1 MITKITWISRI
12 FSRALAQLNR
22 VILKWL
28 HHASAMKIAL
38 IDRPKLPF
46 QKVNCSFSLRK
57 NKCAKFPIYLWPS
70 KLNIKSIINIFS
82 LKDSFLNRRELAIE
96 MKSLQVKI
104 IKYLVLAQTFSFP
117 LYFFHF
123 LFTEMFFLVPQKQ
136 SNFFPFS
143 LFSWQYQF

>member
-46 QKVNCSFSLRK
+46 QKMNCLFSLRK

-70 KLNIKSIINIFS
+70 KLNIKSFINIFS

-104 IKYLVLAQTFSFP
+104 IKYFSPCSNLFLSTLLFP
-117 LYFFHF
+117 FPFHWDVFFG
-123 LFTEMFFLVPQKQ
+123 TTKTI
-136 SNFFPFS
+136 NFFPFLS
-143 LFSWQYQF
+143 F